1 MSPGAV
7 PSEPPAGAGWALW
20 RQDDNGNRFLIARF
34 ATAESA
40 EAEQRRYEAL
50 GHKQT
55 HWVEKSSASS

>member
-1 MSPGAV
+1 MSETGAD
-7 PSEPPAGAGWALW
+7 GGWALW

-34 ATAESA
+34 DSAEAA

-55 HWVEKSSASS
+55 YWVEAADPPAEQ